1 MSDTTVIIYY
11 VQCLGAA
18 IYRKANQ
25 RYKRIAIMNI
35 S

>member
-25 RYKRIAIMNI
+25 RDIKELQL
-35 S
+35 